1 MTLSDR
7 VKEALA
13 LAKEET
19 EYTEWV
25 APHKEFKR
33 QLCEL
38 VGVPDDLAVPDTLT
52 YQQFAELIGHPVP
65 LTEKIIAHVFR
76 NENGQRQLIPCVM
89 NNWRPDK
96 ERIEAIAQELNINLP
111 DIAIWWINGA
121 TPENVPIG
129 NNSSQWFKFI
139 ADNKERKK
147 RDKELLGSLKLDTS
161 VFGKIPPTE
170 LKKPVDGFFSPEHNN
185 KIPAAHFRQEM
196 ERKRKE
202 KQRRDEE
209 LKNIQ
214 VQAHLEALRQFE
226 AEKQQ
231 AKKQPETLPDAGA
244 MSVNNDCDF
253 SGFLKIPSRID
264 DWFCVI
270 DDMVKIFYSQHGK
283 PPNET
288 QAWGQLWTTPPAG
301 YSITASTER
310 GEDCLKMPGVSPLS
324 KSAFSKRWKKY
335 ADNSL

>member
-1 MTLSDR
+1 
-7 VKEALA
+7 
-13 LAKEET
+13 
-19 EYTEWV
+19 
-25 APHKEFKR
+25 
-33 QLCEL
+33 
-38 VGVPDDLAVPDTLT
+38 
-52 YQQFAELIGHPVP
+52 
-65 LTEKIIAHVFR
+65 
-76 NENGQRQLIPCVM
+76 M

-139 ADNKERKK
+139 ADNKEREK

-170 LKKPVDGFFSPEHNN
+170 LKKPVDGFFSHEHNN
-185 KIPAAHFRQEM
+185 KIPVAHFRQEM

-231 AKKQPETLPDAGA
+231 ANQQPELMPDAGEVDK
-244 MSVNNDCDF
+244 S
-253 SGFLKIPSRID
+253 
-264 DWFCVI
+264 
-270 DDMVKIFYSQHGK
+270 GK
-283 PPNET
+283 PDDEKEFNLRLAALRRWMTNKGLEPCSEKPVKLKHYPKFKDFTKSTLYAELCGFDRAFYMAEATFNDFWQE
-288 QAWGQLWTTPPAG
+288 QQL
-301 YSITASTER
+301 
-310 GEDCLKMPGVSPLS
+310 LKF
-324 KSAFSKRWKKY
+324 K
-335 ADNSL
+335 

>member
-121 TPENVPIG
+121 TPENVP
-129 NNSSQWFKFI
+129 NQQP
-139 ADNKERKK
+139 
-147 RDKELLGSLKLDTS
+147 ELMPDAGEGL
-161 VFGKIPPTE
+161 P
-170 LKKPVDGFFSPEHNN
+170 
-185 KIPAAHFRQEM
+185 
-196 ERKRKE
+196 
-202 KQRRDEE
+202 
-209 LKNIQ
+209 
-214 VQAHLEALRQFE
+214 
-226 AEKQQ
+226 
-231 AKKQPETLPDAGA
+231 AKKQEHEITTWLRETWI
-244 MSVNNDCDF
+244 NE
-253 SGFLKIPSRID
+253 
-264 DWFCVI
+264 
-270 DDMVKIFYSQHGK
+270 GK
-283 PPNET
+283 PDGDEFFTRLKKYVNQSKSPIREH
-288 QAWGQLWTTPPAG
+288 WTTSPKGAG
-301 YSITASTER
+301 LRFCTGSHS
-310 GEDCLKMPGVSPLS
+310 GELS
-324 KSAFSKRWKKY
+324 KKTISNKVSLFKNHVSKK
-335 ADNSL
+335 ACQ